1 MFSRLTILVL
11 ITCCPGCITIKGNV
25 AVDSPYAAT
34 RIIVEN
40 NQIAIAVRPQYA
52 RMQTV
57 ETIERLPQIE
67 ENENGPEQTGNLWR

>member
-1 MFSRLTILVL
+1 MFSRLITLILMVFC
-11 ITCCPGCITIKGNV
+11 TGCVTIKGNV
-25 AVDSPYAAT
+25 AVDSPYAGC

-67 ENENGPEQTGNLWR
+67 ENENGPEQTRDFWR